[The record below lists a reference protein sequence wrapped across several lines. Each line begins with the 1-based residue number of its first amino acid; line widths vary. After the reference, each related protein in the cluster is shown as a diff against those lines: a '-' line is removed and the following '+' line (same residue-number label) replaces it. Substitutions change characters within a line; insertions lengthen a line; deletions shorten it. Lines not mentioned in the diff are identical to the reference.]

1 MCLVHYILNISILKR
16 PDLTIKPESLF
27 LLVLKESQKLSWLSI
42 LMNPNLIACDF
53 DFDFNFK
60 RVKQNGGVES
70 VT

>member
-1 MCLVHYILNISILKR
+1 M
-16 PDLTIKPESLF
+16 IKPESLF

-60 RVKQNGGVES
+60 KVKQNGGVES